1 MVGPAEEEVKVKNL
15 KNQRR
20 IAAKLL
26 KVGENKVWFD
36 PNRLDEIA
44 SAITR
49 TGIRHLISDLAI
61 QAKPETNISRF
72 RARKTALQKRKGRRK
87 GPGSRKGTPQ
97 SRLSRKEAWMLK
109 VRTQRK
115 FLREIKN
122 KKLISATNYRNI
134 YSKIKGGFFRSKRH
148 IKLYL
153 TEHNLFN
160 KKK

>member
-1 MVGPAEEEVKVKNL
+1 MAGSAEEEIKVKDL
-15 KNQRR
+15 KNQKK

-61 QAKPETNISRF
+61 QAKPKTGISKF
-72 RARKTALQKRKGRRK
+72 RTRKTAEQKRKGRRK
-87 GPGSRKGTPQ
+87 GPGSRKGKIHARFP
-97 SRLSRKEAWMLK
+97 KKKAWMLK

-115 FLREIKN
+115 FIKDI
-122 KKLISATNYRNI
+122 KEKDLISSSNYRNI

-153 TEHNLFN
+153 TEHNLF
-160 KKK
+160 KKKK